1 MKLETKLQENIS
13 SGGGGLIE
21 GKIKEIQNQKPF
33 CERRMNL
40 GTRFN

>member
-13 SGGGGLIE
+13 SGGLIE